1 MAAREE
7 DLGSVIGPQG
17 PRGATGAT
25 GQQGPKGATGAQGPA
40 GPQGPK
46 GEKGD
51 MIFGFEVDSAGDLYC
66 VYQDGST
73 PPNFEYESATGD
85 LYLIVD

>member
-1 MAAREE
+1 MAAREQ

-17 PRGATGAT
+17 P
-25 GQQGPKGATGAQGPA
+25 QGPKGD
-40 GPQGPK
+40 
-46 GEKGD
+46 KGD
-51 MIFGFEVDSAGDLYC
+51 MIFGFEVDAATGDLYC